1 MVAGFSDVFFGSM
14 GLVYRVGKTTDSV
27 MTTDIPIPCNQS
39 FPVFIPELHEGV
51 CKTSLDTAVGFLVLL
66 VGWLVGGFVRLRIQ
80 DLTLGAQVLDHR
92 PRHVPSPQREQFPGA
107 HNTFSPLLKP
117 LSP

>member
-1 MVAGFSDVFFGSM
+1 MTVLKYVWFMFFFTVCQAPFQALGPNLWPWRLPVGSWLFRCVIWLY

-51 CKTSLDTAVGFLVLL
+51 CKTSLDTAVGFLVVL
-66 VGWLVGGFVRLRIQ
+66 VGWL
-80 DLTLGAQVLDHR
+80 GAL
-92 PRHVPSPQREQFPGA
+92 
-107 HNTFSPLLKP
+107 
-117 LSP
+117 

>member
-1 MVAGFSDVFFGSM
+1 MVAGFSDVLFGSM

-51 CKTSLDTAVGFLVLL
+51 CKTSLDTAVGFLVVL
-66 VGWLVGGFVRLRIQ
+66 VGWL
-80 DLTLGAQVLDHR
+80 GAL
-92 PRHVPSPQREQFPGA
+92 
-107 HNTFSPLLKP
+107 
-117 LSP
+117 